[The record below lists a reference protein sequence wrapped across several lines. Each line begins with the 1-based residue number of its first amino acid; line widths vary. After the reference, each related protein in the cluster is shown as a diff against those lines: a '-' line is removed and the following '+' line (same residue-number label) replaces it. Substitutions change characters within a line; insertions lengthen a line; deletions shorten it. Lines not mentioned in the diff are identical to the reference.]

1 MCCRPAFLCKSHIP
15 PQSLIRDRTET
26 VFFYIIPCTRFTP
39 SHATLRPIWCT
50 PPPYLFMLRP
60 TYVDHPIQWTRTI
73 SEYMNGTKPVQNLI
87 QICPA
92 VFELNHTEK
101 SAHKVISLKLGCKE
115 HITRIIF
122 LNSISKLILV
132 TEECCFFF

>member
-1 MCCRPAFLCKSHIP
+1 
-15 PQSLIRDRTET
+15 
-26 VFFYIIPCTRFTP
+26 
-39 SHATLRPIWCT
+39 
-50 PPPYLFMLRP
+50 
-60 TYVDHPIQWTRTI
+60 
-73 SEYMNGTKPVQNLI
+73 MNGTKPVQNFI

-101 SAHKVISLKLGCKE
+101 SSHKVISLKLGCKE

-132 TEECCFFF
+132 TEECFCFLKRAEFLIIEYVLDEPWLQRVNGSCN